1 MAALATPRSVIKLT
15 IWIIALLI
23 RLLNDK
29 EAQGY
34 DLSFVEQFNTGAAP
48 LSAEVVTQL
57 GGKFPHVRIRQSW
70 GMTETTSCLTTTPPG
85 FMTWKHAVKVGKLVP
100 GTAVR
105 VVDPATGKDV
115 PRGRTGEVSAPDPTS
130 ERVLILIIIT
140 SFGSKGH
147 KSLWAI

>member
-1 MAALATPRSVIKLT
+1 VAALIVLGSGIKLT
-15 IWIIALLI
+15 LWTIALLI
-23 RLLNDK
+23 RLLNDQA
-29 EAQGY
+29 AQGY

-57 GGKFPHVRIRQSW
+57 GDRFPNVRIRQSW

-85 FMTWKHAVKVGKLVP
+85 FMMWNHAVKVGKLVP

-115 PRGRTGEVSAPDPTS
+115 PRGQTGEVSISDL
-130 ERVLILIIIT
+130 RRRQGLVLIII
-140 SFGSKGH
+140 SFGPKDP
-147 KSLWAI
+147 KSLWAT